1 MNKARFRLQIQDI
14 LARRLLDGRL
24 ALFLGAGVSMG
35 IGMPSWPRLIRNL
48 YWTKKKRPPAGKDL
62 AHAAER
68 FLRIQCN
75 DRYSEYL
82 TLVRRAL
89 YDGVAID
96 FSSLHRSWTIAA
108 IGALAMS
115 SKRGSAQVYTLNYD
129 DAVERYLSYHGYI
142 CRPIFEERDAS
153 MAADVHVF
161 HPHGFIPSPG
171 SQYTSLSKKIIL
183 DRRSYSRALGDIED
197 WWGQQMQAAME
208 SHFCLFVGLSGEDQR
223 FDALLVKAQERR
235 GAASDGLPYWGVNLA
250 PRPGSDLSGDWESR
264 DICVHDVGDF
274 KRGLGEFLFAICQR
288 AAQARMTLT

>member
-1 MNKARFRLQIQDI
+1 MASW
-14 LARRLLDGRL
+14 DG
-24 ALFLGAGVSMG
+24 ANEQGKVQVADSGYPWHVASWKGDWPYFWGVGVSMEFRHAELAEAHKETTG
-35 IGMPSWPRLIRNL
+35 PRKKGFPRVKTRLTQPSDFFGFR
-48 YWTKKKRPPAGKDL
+48 
-62 AHAAER
+62 
-68 FLRIQCN
+68 N
-75 DRYSEYL
+75 DRYSQYL

-197 WWGQQMQAAME
+197 WWGRQN
-208 SHFCLFVGLSGEDQR
+208 
-223 FDALLVKAQERR
+223 VKLR
-235 GAASDGLPYWGVNLA
+235 W
-250 PRPGSDLSGDWESR
+250 SR
-264 DICVHDVGDF
+264 ISACSW
-274 KRGLGEFLFAICQR
+274 ACQGKINDS
-288 AAQARMTLT
+288 TPC